1 MSNNQ
6 EGRIAPDFSLTDKTG
21 ARYTLAQFDTPW
33 VVVFFYPK
41 DDTPGCTVEAKSFS
55 DSLEEFAKRGAT
67 IIGISGGTDATKAK
81 FCKKSNLDV
90 LLLSDTDF
98 SVAKSYQ
105 VFGPKKFMGRSYEGI
120 SRETFLL
127 GARNEKG
134 ERAIVKH
141 FSKVTPAS
149 HVEEVLGLVGKRG

>member
-6 EGRIAPDFSLTDKTG
+6 EGRIAPEFSLTDKTG
-21 ARYTLAQFDTPW
+21 ARYSLAQCTTPW
-33 VVVFFYPK
+33 VVIFFYPK
-41 DDTPGCTVEAKSFS
+41 DDTPGCTIEAKSFS
-55 DSLEEFAKRGAT
+55 DSLEAFTQLGAT
-67 IIGISGGTDATKAK
+67 VIGISGGTDATKAK
-81 FCKKSNLDV
+81 FCKKSSLDV

-98 SVAKSYQ
+98 SVAKAYQ
-105 VFGPKKFMGRSYEGI
+105 VFGPKKIMGRSYDGI

-127 GARNEKG
+127 GAPNKNG

-149 HVEEVLGLVGKRG
+149 HVAEVLEAVGEG